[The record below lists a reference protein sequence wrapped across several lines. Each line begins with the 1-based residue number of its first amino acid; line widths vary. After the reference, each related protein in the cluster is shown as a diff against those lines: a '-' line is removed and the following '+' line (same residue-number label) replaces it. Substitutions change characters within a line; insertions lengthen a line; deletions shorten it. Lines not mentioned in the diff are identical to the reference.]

1 MKVSRYVKL
10 LKIARYAPIAVLAIS
25 LLLSRGDVGTT
36 GDRIPPGKDP
46 SVV

>member
-10 LKIARYAPIAVLAIS
+10 IKIARYAPIAVLAIS
-25 LLLSRGDVGTT
+25 LLLSSGDVGIA

>member
-10 LKIARYAPIAVLAIS
+10 LKIAKYAPIAVLAIS
-25 LLLSRGDVGTT
+25 LLLSRGDVGTA
-36 GDRIPPGKDP
+36 GDRIPKGEDP